1 MRRWALALAIAVA
14 AGTPSLP
21 AWAQGENLGYRL
33 SVLEEQVRQLVGQ
46 IQELQHQLHQLE
58 ARGGGGGPDRS
69 QSAFDAPQQ
78 RPQSLF
84 PNNPPPAGQAP
95 GGEPPP
101 SQDLGST
108 SSFQSYDLQSYGH
121 GQAQAG
127 AEDPDAPQ
135 GQAPQGQAPQ
145 GQVER
150 RPPPSAQ
157 GGGGND
163 MVELDGDEPRP
174 QQRAP
179 GPKVLGQVPAGAV
192 NGAMPGGAPEPG
204 AGEPPPGPGSDS
216 VESAALDGNQ
226 MGGGGT
232 GGSPEQV
239 YEGAYNQYMNRQF
252 GEAEAGFRLFLS
264 RHRDH
269 ELAGN
274 AQYWL
279 GETYFVQGKYKDAAR
294 SFLADFQT
302 YPKNPRAPNALLK
315 LGMSLNKLG
324 QKEQACGAFAEVP
337 KKYPAAAD
345 ARNQALREMK
355 RAGC

>member
-1 MRRWALALAIAVA
+1 MRRCLMALAIALA
-14 AGTPSLP
+14 AATMGTP
-21 AWAQGENLGYRL
+21 AIAQGENLGYRL
-33 SVLEEQVRQLVGQ
+33 TALEEQVRQLVGQ
-46 IQELQHQLHQLE
+46 IQELQHQLRQIE
-58 ARGGGGGPDRS
+58 ARGGAGGGGGMDRS
-69 QSAFDAPQQ
+69 ESAFNAPQQ

-84 PNNPPPAGQAP
+84 PGNNPPPPPQALP
-95 GGEPPP
+95 GGNPPP

-108 SSFQSYDLQSYGH
+108 SSFQSYDLQSYGN
-121 GQAQAG
+121 AQG
-127 AEDPDAPQ
+127 
-135 GQAPQGQAPQ
+135 
-145 GQVER
+145 
-150 RPPPSAQ
+150 Q
-157 GGGGND
+157 GGGSDQSPPESQPPSGQGGND
-163 MVELDGDEPRP
+163 LVELDGDQDAKPRE
-174 QQRAP
+174 RAP
-179 GPKVLGQVPAGAV
+179 GPTVLGQVPADSINGGVPGSSPGVGAI
-192 NGAMPGGAPEPG
+192 
-204 AGEPPPGPGSDS
+204 GEPPPGGGDPDS

-226 MGGGGT
+226 MGGV

-239 YEGAYNQYMNRQF
+239 YESAYDQYTNRQF

-279 GETYFVQGKYKDAAR
+279 GETYYVQGKYKDAAR
-294 SFLADFQT
+294 NFLAGFQT
-302 YPKNPRAPNALLK
+302 YPKSARAANALLK

>member
-1 MRRWALALAIAVA
+1 MRRWVLALAIAVA

-58 ARGGGGGPDRS
+58 ARSGGGGSGADRS

-95 GGEPPP
+95 GGQPPP

-108 SSFQSYDLQSYGH
+108 SSFQSYDLQSYGN
-121 GQAQAG
+121 GQPQAG
-127 AEDPDAPQ
+127 AEDPD
-135 GQAPQGQAPQ
+135 APQ

-157 GGGGND
+157 GTGGNE
-163 MVELDGDEPRP
+163 MVELDSDEPRP

-179 GPKVLGQVPAGAV
+179 GPKVLGQVPAGTV
-192 NGAMPGGAPEPG
+192 NGGMPGSAPEPG
-204 AGEPPPGPGSDS
+204 AGGEPPPGAGSDS

-226 MGGGGT
+226 TGGGGT

-264 RHRDH
+264 HHRDH

>member
-121 GQAQAG
+121 GQGQAG

>member
-1 MRRWALALAIAVA
+1 MRRWLKALAIAVVA
-14 AGTPSLP
+14 AGVATP
-21 AWAQGENLGYRL
+21 AMAQGENLGYRL

-46 IQELQHQLHQLE
+46 IQELQHQLRQIE
-58 ARGGGGGPDRS
+58 ARGGGGGAGMNRS
-69 QSAFDAPQQ
+69 ESAFNAP
-78 RPQSLF
+78 PQWPQGLF
-84 PNNPPPAGQAP
+84 QGNNGPPPPSGQPLAG
-95 GGEPPP
+95 GNPPP

-121 GQAQAG
+121 A
-127 AEDPDAPQ
+127 Q
-135 GQAPQGQAPQ
+135 GQGGEPEQSPPQ
-145 GQVER
+145 GQVQ
-150 RPPPSAQ
+150 PGQS
-157 GGGGND
+157 GGNE
-163 MVELDGDEPRP
+163 MVELEGEEDASPRE
-174 QQRAP
+174 RAP
-179 GPKVLGQVPAGAV
+179 GPKVLGQVSSDTV
-192 NGAMPGGAPEPG
+192 NGGMPGSSSGVGAIGGPAPG
-204 AGEPPPGPGSDS
+204 DDSDS

-226 MGGGGT
+226 MGGT

-239 YEGAYNQYMNRQF
+239 YEGAYDQYTNRQF

-264 RHRDH
+264 RYRDH

-279 GETYFVQGKYKDAAR
+279 GETYYVQGKYKDAAR
-294 SFLADFQT
+294 NFLAGFQT
-302 YPKNPRAPNALLK
+302 HPKSPRAPNALLK